1 MIQCRS
7 TMDTRD
13 GNHGRDDMAEVKQK
27 KKKGGNHNENLIVPT
42 SEKAR
47 EYGRLG
53 GIASGK
59 KKKERKSMA
68 ETLDILLNMPYSA
81 GKVESL
87 EELKSYGVVKSA
99 NITLGDKIMVAAV
112 KKAMKGDI
120 HAIEFIREV
129 LGEGVQKTTISPLN
143 ELANKLDDFKDTDE
157 SEVSEDEKDGGE

>member
-1 MIQCRS
+1 
-7 TMDTRD
+7 
-13 GNHGRDDMAEVKQK
+13 MAEVKQK

-47 EYGRLG
+47 EYGRPG
-53 GIASGK
+53 GLARAPK
-59 KKKERKSMA
+59 HRERKSTA
-68 ETLDILLNMPYSA
+68 DTLDVRLNMPYLA

-87 EELKSYGVVKSA
+87 EELKSYGVAKSA
-99 NITLGDKIMVAAV
+99 NITLGDKIMIAAV

-143 ELANKLDDFKDTDE
+143 ELASKLDDFKDADE
-157 SEVSEDEKDGGE
+157 SEVSEDEKDGEE

>member
-1 MIQCRS
+1 
-7 TMDTRD
+7 
-13 GNHGRDDMAEVKQK
+13 MAEVKQK

-59 KKKERKSMA
+59 KKRERKSMA
-68 ETLDILLNMPYSA
+68 ETLDILLSMPYSA

-87 EELKSYGVVKSA
+87 EELKSYGVAKSA

-129 LGEGVQKTTISPLN
+129 LGEGIQKTTISPLN
-143 ELANKLDDFKDTDE
+143 ELASKLDDFKDADE
-157 SEVSEDEKDGGE
+157 SEESEDEKGGEE